1 MSWQMHL
8 LAGVVRR
15 TRHRRYATADNARA
29 YLAEPKRPAQPPARI
44 RERLSTRDVD
54 GFPVHT
60 VEPET
65 PKGRGSTVYL
75 HGGGYVG
82 AIAAQHWDLVADI
95 AAATG
100 RPVHVPRYGL
110 APQHTARD
118 AHAMLGTL
126 LAELDGPYHLAGDSA
141 GAGLA
146 LAAALRAGP
155 IGLTLIAPWLDIALT
170 NPEIPALERRDPWL
184 SAAGLRLCG
193 ELWRGDL
200 APDDPLVSPLFGD
213 LSRLPPT
220 HLYIG
225 GRDIALADC
234 HLLRDRAPAVTL
246 HEEPGAIHD
255 YPLLPLAPE
264 SRAARRTLLGQ
275 IAAAF
280 GRRGG

>member
-1 MSWQMHL
+1 MSWQMHVI
-8 LAGVVRR
+8 AGFVRL

-29 YLAEPKRPAQPPARI
+29 YLAEPKRPAQPPAGI
-44 RERLSTRDVD
+44 QERLSTREVE

-65 PKGRGSTVYL
+65 AKGPGSTVYL

-82 AIAAQHWDLVADI
+82 AIATQHWELVADI

-118 AHAMLGTL
+118 AHAL
-126 LAELDGPYHLAGDSA
+126 LAALLTELDGPYYLAGDSA

-146 LAAALRAGP
+146 LAAALNAEP
-155 IGLTLIAPWLDIALT
+155 IGLTLVAPWLDIALT

-184 SAAGLRLCG
+184 SAAGLKLCG

-213 LSRLPPT
+213 LAALPPT
-220 HLYIG
+220 HLYVG

-234 HLLRDRAPAVTL
+234 RLLRDRAPAVTL
-246 HEEPGAIHD
+246 HEEPGAVHD
-255 YPLLPLAPE
+255 YPLLPFAPE
-264 SRAARRTLLGQ
+264 CLAGRRTLLRN
-275 IAAAF
+275 IAAAL
-280 GRRGG
+280 G

>member
-1 MSWQMHL
+1 MSWQMHV
-8 LAGVVRR
+8 LAGFIRL
-15 TRHRRYATADNARA
+15 TRHRRYATAENARA
-29 YLAEPKRPAQPPARI
+29 YLAEPKRPAQPPARL
-44 RERLSTRDVD
+44 RERLSTRAVD

-65 PKGRGSTVYL
+65 VRGPGSTVYL

-82 AIAAQHWDLVADI
+82 AIATQHWDLVADI
-95 AAATG
+95 ATATG

-118 AHAMLGTL
+118 AHALLATL
-126 LAELDGPYHLAGDSA
+126 LAELDGPIHLAGDSA

-146 LAAALRAGP
+146 LAAALNAAP
-155 IGLTLIAPWLDIALT
+155 TGLTLIAPWLDIALT
-170 NPEIPALERRDPWL
+170 NPEIPAIERRDPWL

-193 ELWRGDL
+193 EVWRGDL

-213 LSRLPPT
+213 LTELPPID
-220 HLYIG
+220 LYIG

-234 HLLRDRAPAVTL
+234 RLLRDRAPAVAM

-255 YPLLPLAPE
+255 YPLLPFAPE
-264 SRAARRTLLGQ
+264 SRAARRTLLGN
-275 IAAAF
+275 IAATF
-280 GRRGG
+280 G

>member
-1 MSWQMHL
+1 MSWQMHV
-8 LAGVVRR
+8 LAGLIRL
-15 TRHRRYATADNARA
+15 TRHRRYATAGNARA
-29 YLAEPKRPAQPPARI
+29 YLAEPKRPARPPARL
-44 RERLSTRDVD
+44 RERLSTREID

-65 PKGRGSTVYL
+65 VKGSGGTVYL

-82 AIAAQHWDLVADI
+82 AIATQHWDLVADI
-95 AAATG
+95 ATATG

-118 AHAMLGTL
+118 AHALLATL
-126 LAELDGPYHLAGDSA
+126 LAELDGPTYLAGDSA

-146 LAAALRAGP
+146 LAAALHAEP

-184 SAAGLRLCG
+184 SAAGLKLCG
-193 ELWRGDL
+193 EVWRGDL

-213 LSRLPPT
+213 LTQLPPID
-220 HLYIG
+220 LYIG

-234 HLLRDRAPAVTL
+234 RLLRDRAPAVTM

-255 YPLLPLAPE
+255 YPLLPFAPE
-264 SRAARRTLLGQ
+264 SRAARRTLLGN
-275 IAAAF
+275 IGATF
-280 GRRGG
+280 G